1 MGRNRKWWI
10 CIHEATTKKIMRLYC
25 VFGDPILHSKSPL
38 LHNYVFY
45 KLKIDARYIRFNLKN
60 KEDFKN
66 TFFDL
71 NLEGANITLPLKE
84 ELFGICDEIRGEALN
99 IKSIN
104 TIIKEKN
111 KLIGL
116 NTDSIG
122 FYKSIENYNIKNAI
136 LIGAGGSSKAIA
148 IALKQNKISTII
160 INRSQKNIDFFTK
173 NGFRFHYENLES
185 LKKERFDLVVNSTS
199 ASIKNELPL
208 KENILIDLFK
218 NAKIAYEIMYGLDS
232 RFIQIAKKSN
242 VKTIDG
248 RSMLIN
254 QAIESSSLFL
264 NLPSN
269 KIAPHM
275 QKIAHLI

>member
-1 MGRNRKWWI
+1 
-10 CIHEATTKKIMRLYC
+10 MRLYC
-25 VFGDPILHSKSPL
+25 VFGDPISHSKSPL

-66 TFFDL
+66 IFFDL

-84 ELFGICDEIRGEALN
+84 ELFGICDEIRGEAKN
-99 IKSIN
+99 IQSIN

-122 FYKSIENYNIKNAI
+122 FYKSIENSNIKNAL
-136 LIGAGGSSKAIA
+136 LIGAGGSTKAIA
-148 IALKQNKISTII
+148 MILKQRGIEVVIV
-160 INRSQKNIDFFTK
+160 NRSQKNINFFTK
-173 NGFRFHYENLES
+173 NGFRFHCENLEK
-185 LKKERFDLVVNSTS
+185 LREEKFDLIVNSTS

-264 NLPSN
+264 NLPSS